1 MLSCHAVDLLEVTG
15 NNKLLVIIMSRI
27 KFTSHALLLLS
38 NFQQTCPLTM
48 YRYYYSGKYC
58 LLFMKVLAKDF
69 SEYAGQ
75 AVALVLAGKYTVCNR
90 GRAVQVLHVRPY
102 S

>member
-38 NFQQTCPLTM
+38 NFQQTCM

-75 AVALVLAGKYTVCNR
+75 AVALVLAGM
-90 GRAVQVLHVRPY
+90 
-102 S
+102 